1 MARGGL
7 VRMEDQR
14 IFKVGIR
21 GSYGGLNMGDEA
33 ILQCIVSQLREA
45 VPVQITVFSRNPND
59 TLRRHNVEKA
69 LPVLD
74 MTRGESCREMSGLD
88 LLIFGGGGIVFDAEA
103 EIYLREVQI
112 ANEMEIPV
120 MVYAI
125 SAGPLKKF
133 SSQQLVRESMD
144 PVALITVR
152 DREAK
157 RTLENAG
164 VERDITVTADPAL
177 CMVPEPL
184 EDDRLLRDG
193 IDESSCLVGMSV
205 REPGPAAPDIDHDR
219 YHGLLADAADFMID
233 RYKAHV
239 VFIPMERSMR
249 DMQHSHAVVSKM
261 LRPQHATV
269 LKGDYSP
276 GQLLYIMNRF
286 TFAVGMR
293 LHFLIFAA
301 LQGIPFVAL
310 PYSAKV
316 QGFLQ
321 DMEIEIPP
329 LELVNAGRLIAHIDD
344 KWDNRETLR
353 THIKQ
358 RIPELKTRALENN
371 RMLVDLLYRLPRQE
385 DRSPPARDC
394 RI

>member
-1 MARGGL
+1 
-7 VRMEDQR
+7 
-14 IFKVGIR
+14 
-21 GSYGGLNMGDEA
+21 MGDEA